1 MGTISKIE
9 RLFFVILGL
18 SSVSLSLLAGK
29 TSRTATTEGR
39 GEREVDEL
47 SVLNT
52 HEERS
57 NVDGLLSNTDVS
69 LLDEGTSVVDGLGES
84 ALEDEGLETALEE
97 VSGLQ
102 VEAVIN
108 AILVLREDTVAVEA
122 AHEGLAFEKT
132 SGVVLLKGKEG
143 TGGLSDLGE
152 GKVDAPDFTLA
163 TKTVLSAELEL
174 SIKTLTLKGATG
186 SLGDLTVVS

>member
-1 MGTISKIE
+1 MG
-9 RLFFVILGL
+9 
-18 SSVSLSLLAGK
+18 
-29 TSRTATTEGR
+29 GR
-39 GEREVDEL
+39 GRRG
-47 SVLNT
+47 
-52 HEERS
+52 EEKE
-57 NVDGLLSNTDVS
+57 DGPDVS

-108 AILVLREDTVAVEA
+108 AILVLREDTVTVEA

-132 SGVVLLKGKEG
+132 SGVVLLEGKEG

-163 TKTVLSAELEL
+163 TKAVLSAELEL
-174 SIKTLTLKGATG
+174 SIKTFTLKGATR
-186 SLGDLTVVS
+186 SLGDLTVCFSKVREAEQCVRKRGKGESTHDGV